1 MEFKD
6 LIGET
11 LEYVD
16 QDPELNEILLTT
28 KSGRRIMIY
37 HEQNCC
43 ERVRIVDTA
52 GNWHDLIG
60 KVIVEVDELV
70 EDKSYSL
77 GDEPDDVSA
86 TQTILTFRVDDATII
101 SRWIGESNGYYS
113 ETVDI
118 KELT

>member
-37 HEQNCC
+37 HEQDCC
-43 ERVRIVDTA
+43 ERVRIVDTT

-60 KVIVEVDELV
+60 KVIVEA
-70 EDKSYSL
+70 DKLSYRLS
-77 GDEPDDVSA
+77 DWAESA

-113 ETVDI
+113 ERVDI